1 MPPYSTAIVGLTG
14 IGAARPTENEGSG
27 LYAAMPRSHAA
38 AYHRHPQ
45 TQLSA
50 VCDLNPAAL
59 EQFRQTWQ
67 DVWPQMHYYTDYQQM
82 LEEIRPDL
90 LSVVTSDHAHAD
102 IVVQAAHSTASAIL
116 CEKPIATTLA
126 DADRMIAACAATNTL
141 LSIEHTRRWDP
152 NYVKARQLIRS
163 GEIGPLRTIVAEMF
177 SLRSMLFRN
186 GIHFI
191 DMLNYF
197 AETPAQWLVAEL
209 EEGFTGADEYGG
221 SGGRDPDSEPFASA
235 YIHYEG
241 GVRAFYNSYKT
252 TLPGAQFNI
261 TCDEG
266 RLELSDRNA
275 RLIRGTSHYEWLE
288 SDLQVGNYMHT
299 HQLGAVAELVDVL
312 ENGGQLVC
320 PPQEAR
326 SALEIA
332 LAMQRSHN
340 AGNMRINLPLS

>member
-1 MPPYSTAIVGLTG
+1 MPPYSAAIVGLTG
-14 IGAARPTENEGSG
+14 IGAARPADSEDGG

-45 TQLSA
+45 TQLCA
-50 VCDLNPAAL
+50 VCDLNSEAL
-59 EQFRQTWQ
+59 EQFSQTWQ
-67 DVWPQMHYYTDYQQM
+67 DVWPQMRYYSDYQKM
-82 LEEIRPDL
+82 LKEIRPDL

-102 IVVQAAHSTASAIL
+102 IVVQAAHSTPSAIL

-126 DADRMIAACAATNTL
+126 DADRMIAACEETNTL

-152 NYVKARQLIRS
+152 NYVKARQLIRT
-163 GEIGPLRTIVAEMF
+163 GEIGPLRTIVVEMF
-177 SLRSMLFRN
+177 SQRSMLFRN

-209 EEGFTGADEYGG
+209 EEGFAGSDEYGG
-221 SGGRDPDSEPFASA
+221 SGGRDPDSEPYASA
-235 YIHYEG
+235 YIHYGG

-252 TLPGAQFNI
+252 TLPGAQLNI

-266 RLELSDRNA
+266 RLELSERNA
-275 RLIRGTSHYEWLE
+275 RLIRSTSHYEWLE
-288 SDLQVGNYMHT
+288 SDLQVGNYMYT
-299 HQLGAVAELVDVL
+299 HQLGAVAELVNVL
-312 ENGGQLVC
+312 ENGGELVC
-320 PPQEAR
+320 PPQAAR

-332 LAMQRSHN
+332 LAIQRSHN
-340 AGNMRINLPLS
+340 AGNMRIDLTLS